1 MLLGCLAAPIL
12 GDGMDKINSYA
23 TIYSYSPDGQRI
35 ANRSIGPQNA
45 NRSAGSV
52 ADKQKESAPPPLPEN
67 QIKHASDASQQK
79 MIEKVSVATTRV
91 ELYSPATSLKNKQID
106 SGFNNLGGTVNYKA

>member
-1 MLLGCLAAPIL
+1 
-12 GDGMDKINSYA
+12 MDKINSYA
-23 TIYSYSPDGQRI
+23 TIYSYSPDGQRVS
-35 ANRSIGPQNA
+35 NRSIGPQNA

-52 ADKQKESAPPPLPEN
+52 ADKPKEATPPLPED
-67 QIKHASDASQQK
+67 QIKQASDASQQK

-106 SGFNNLGGTVNYKA
+106 SGFNNLGGTINYKA

>member
-1 MLLGCLAAPIL
+1 
-12 GDGMDKINSYA
+12 MDKINSYA

-52 ADKQKESAPPPLPEN
+52 ADKPKEATLPLPED
-67 QIKHASDASQQK
+67 QIKQASDASQQK

-106 SGFNNLGGTVNYKA
+106 SGFNNLGGTINYKA

>member
-1 MLLGCLAAPIL
+1 M
-12 GDGMDKINSYA
+12 
-23 TIYSYSPDGQRI
+23 
-35 ANRSIGPQNA
+35 
-45 NRSAGSV
+45 
-52 ADKQKESAPPPLPEN
+52 KQ
-67 QIKHASDASQQK
+67 ASDASQQK

>member
-1 MLLGCLAAPIL
+1 
-12 GDGMDKINSYA
+12 MDKINSYA
-23 TIYSYSPDGQRI
+23 TIYSYSPDGQRV

-52 ADKQKESAPPPLPEN
+52 ADKPKEATPPLPEE
-67 QIKHASDASQQK
+67 QVKQASDASQQK

-106 SGFNNLGGTVNYKA
+106 SGFNNLGGTINYKA

>member
-1 MLLGCLAAPIL
+1 M

-52 ADKQKESAPPPLPEN
+52 ADKPKEAAPPLPED
-67 QIKHASDASQQK
+67 QIKQASDASQQK

-106 SGFNNLGGTVNYKA
+106 SGFNNLGGTINYKA